1 MHKAQG
7 AIQYLLMAGGAII
20 VAVILITLIS
30 GISKSGAHDTN
41 NSAEKLSEI
50 IKDSKCQN
58 LNDCPRDLNTGNGID
73 FGALEYSFSPE
84 IFRPSMN
91 LRPLSKD
98 SAQLYLTKFS
108 NHDFVRMSSIG
119 FQLRASDCFEGCANS
134 FKANLQTYLKDKV
147 KGIDIENPA
156 WGQIHN
162 KIIFDFWGNPAWLQN
177 AQGKP
182 DPEKWKPVAREIAA
196 QLKDVTAVEIYLEV
210 WNEPDLGEFWSGTTQ
225 EYLAIYKA
233 IAEEIKSANPK
244 AKVGGAAVNQ
254 WFNKLPG
261 SGNALNIELIKYA
274 KENNVPLDFVSWHF
288 YRTPDQAKGPV
299 EAYEAE
305 INSAGFQKKPEL
317 IITEW
322 NGWSTEARKY
332 VPAMS
337 SLIATDYFEFA
348 QAGIDGQIFY
358 NWEDDTS
365 LNDPS
370 NRYYGL
376 LTRQGEETGDLRP
389 TYYAHAMFDAL
400 AEKSSA
406 IALTKK
412 DSLLMI
418 IGKPKTGNCAPA
430 IMWEPNF
437 DSASPGFSAKKDYTI
452 SFGGAETITAQDA
465 VSVKSEFKEKS
476 VQAAQN
482 TLSFSLEA
490 NEVLGLEI
498 CTQ

>member
-1 MHKAQG
+1 MQKAQG

-30 GISKSGAHDTN
+30 GISKSGASDTN

-58 LNDCPRDLNTGNGID
+58 LNDCPRDLNTGNGIE

-119 FQLRASDCFEGCANS
+119 YQLRNSSCFDGCANP
-134 FKANLQTYLKDKV
+134 FKTNLSTYLE
-147 KGIDIENPA
+147 GLDIENPA
-156 WGQIHN
+156 WGQIH
-162 KIIFDFWGNPAWLQN
+162 KRIIFDFWGNPVWLQGAN
-177 AQGKP
+177 GKP
-182 DPEKWKPVAREIAA
+182 DPEKWKPVAGEIAT
-196 QLKDVTAVEIYLEV
+196 QLKGVTAVEIYLEV

-233 IAEEIKSANPK
+233 IAEEIKSANPN

-261 SGNALNIELIKYA
+261 SENALNIELIRYA
-274 KENNVPLDFVSWHF
+274 SENNVPLDFVSWHF
-288 YRTPDQAKGPV
+288 YRTPDQAKDPV

-305 INSAGFQKKPEL
+305 ISEAGFSKKPEL

-365 LNDPS
+365 LDDPS

-376 LTRQGEETGDLRP
+376 LTRQGEETKDLRP

-412 DSLLMI
+412 DSLLMV
-418 IGKPKTGNCAPA
+418 IGKPKTGNCSPA

-437 DSASPGFSAKKDYTI
+437 DSSSPGFYANKDYEIPFEST
-452 SFGGAETITAQDA
+452 GTITAQKP

-476 VQAAQN
+476 VQIQGN